1 MMNIISVQWNK
12 ADIIQ
17 IINSSK
23 KNVMIA
29 FGPIPS
35 RRLGQSLGVNNI
47 PPKICS
53 YDCIYCQVGPTSR
66 SAVERQA
73 FFEVEKVVAE
83 VTQKVAEKRA
93 AHKRIDYITF
103 VPDGE
108 PTLDIHLGE
117 MIDGLKPLG
126 VKIGVITNGTLLWRE
141 DVQEEL
147 CKADLVSVKV
157 DSAEEKSWKK
167 INRPDAALS
176 HAQMLE
182 GQLAFSKKFKGRLI
196 TETMLVKG
204 ANDKVASLEA
214 TARFL
219 KKLNPH
225 TAYIAVP
232 TRPPSESWA
241 GTPDEQ
247 RINRAYQI
255 FLNQLDRVECLLG
268 FSPQSFEVTGD
279 VVQSI
284 MDITA
289 VHPMRESE
297 VLKALKKGGLGSSTL
312 EELITKEKLVKI
324 EHEGQPFYMRK
335 LKLV

>member
-1 MMNIISVQWNK
+1 
-12 ADIIQ
+12 
-17 IINSSK
+17 
-23 KNVMIA
+23 MIA

-47 PPKICS
+47 PPKVCS

-66 SAVERQA
+66 SSMERQA
-73 FFEVEKVVAE
+73 FFEVEKVVKA
-83 VTQKVAEKRA
+83 VSDKVAEKRA
-93 AHKRIDYITF
+93 AGKRIDYLTF

-126 VKIGVITNGTLLWRE
+126 IKIGVITNGSLLWRE

-147 CKADLVSVKV
+147 CKADLVSIKV
-157 DSAEEKSWKK
+157 DSVDEKSWKK
-167 INRPDAALS
+167 INRPDTELS
-176 HAQMLE
+176 LTQILE
-182 GQLAFSKKFKGRLI
+182 GQLAFSKKFKGQLI

-204 ANDKVASLEA
+204 ANDKIAPLEA
-214 TARFL
+214 TAQFL
-219 KKLNPH
+219 KKLRPDI
-225 TAYIAVP
+225 AYIAVP

-255 FLNQLDRVECLLG
+255 FLKYLDKVECLLG
-268 FSPQSFEVTGD
+268 FSPESFDITGD
-279 VVQSI
+279 IVQSI
-284 MDITA
+284 LDITA
-289 VHPMRESE
+289 VHPIRESE
-297 VLKALKKGGLGSSTL
+297 VLKALSKGGMDRSDLN
-312 EELITKEKLVKI
+312 ELIEKDQLVRI

-335 LKLV
+335 LKLVSN